1 MIKVLITGAKGVS
14 GQNLAALLSVE
25 EGMRIYFTDLQV
37 EAGVDRFA
45 CDLTDA
51 EEVDRMVEKI
61 RPERIYHLAGVYS
74 HDYAINYSVNVL
86 ATKHLLDACLKHALC
101 VRVLLIGSAAEYGVV
116 REEENPVREDHP
128 LSAVSLYGLS
138 KVYQTELMKYY
149 RNVFDMDIVMAR
161 TFNLLGEGFS
171 TRLFVGNLLKQIADY
186 KNGVINKIMVGNLEN
201 KRDYLHV
208 SAVVRHY
215 KVIMEHGLTGEI
227 YNVGSGKSV
236 KINDILDEI
245 IAENGI
251 DRSVVEFLENKS
263 ASKID
268 IKDIFADISKLNYL
282 IKTKEIYCD

>member
-1 MIKVLITGAKGVS
+1 MIKVLITGAQGVS
-14 GQNLAALLSVE
+14 GQNLAALLSAE
-25 EGMRIYFTDLQV
+25 EGMRIYFTDLHV
-37 EAGVDRFA
+37 EAGEDRFA

-51 EEVDRMVEKI
+51 EAVDRMVEKI

-74 HDYAINYSVNVL
+74 HDYATNYSVNVL

-128 LSAVSLYGLS
+128 LNAVSVYGLS
-138 KVYQTELMKYY
+138 KIYQAELMKYY

-171 TRLFVGNLLKQIADY
+171 TRLFIGNLLKQVADY
-186 KNGVINKIMVGNLEN
+186 KNGVIDKIMVGNLEN

-208 SAVVRHY
+208 SVAVRHY

-236 KINDILDEI
+236 KINDILDEV

-251 DRSVVEFLENKS
+251 DLPVVEFLENKS

-268 IKDIFADISKLNYL
+268 VKDIFADISKLNYL
-282 IKTKEIYCD
+282 IKTKGE